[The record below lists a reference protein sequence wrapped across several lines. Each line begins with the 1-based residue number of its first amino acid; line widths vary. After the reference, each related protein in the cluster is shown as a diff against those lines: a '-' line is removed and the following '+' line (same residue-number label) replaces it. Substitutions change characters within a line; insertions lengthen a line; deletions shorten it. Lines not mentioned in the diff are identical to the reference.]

1 MWPPHAG
8 TRPATSCLLAAAG
21 DYPERHD
28 TPWTP
33 SIFSSH
39 SLVLSPSM
47 VLSSQPP
54 ENAVVAPTSTTAAT
68 GHPSPFRRVQKNRQN
83 LLVLPIEL
91 LDARR
96 PCFIVIAVVF
106 NLGHPSPSPSICCTP
121 AALEPTDPPNG
132 LTVSPR
138 VISPFSPS
146 RF

>member
-1 MWPPHAG
+1 MAGAREHASG
-8 TRPATSCLLAAAG
+8 HLLLARRCWRLPRA
-21 DYPERHD
+21 PRHPLD
-28 TPWTP
+28 PLNLSP
-33 SIFSSH
+33 H
-39 SLVLSPSM
+39 SLVLSPSL

-91 LDARR
+91 QDARR
-96 PCFIVIAVVF
+96 PCFIVIAVIS
-106 NLGHPSPSPSICCTP
+106 NLGNPSPSPSIRCTP

-138 VISPFSPS
+138 VVLPFSPGLL
-146 RF
+146 